1 MIILLGAEFTQEWAA
16 EHGHAIMPEKGA
28 VCTGVAERKARRTTA
43 PAGAVPAIDAGP
55 AANRVAALPTDDVAG
70 SATGSSPCR
79 CWSFCSTVAMR

>member
-43 PAGAVPAIDAGP
+43 PAVVASP
-55 AANRVAALPTDDVAG
+55 AARARGRPSPHTPDVAG
-70 SATGSSPCR
+70 SATESSPCR